1 MCMSAVKFYP
11 GVYVICGHVIRVQLY
26 TVAEMF
32 LSCVLCDFVHNSVQS
47 GGSFGLGSFFL
58 SLHPQKCN
66 CVSLSSFRLI

>member
-1 MCMSAVKFYP
+1 MSAVKFYP

-47 GGSFGLGSFFL
+47 RGSFGLGSFF
-58 SLHPQKCN
+58 
-66 CVSLSSFRLI
+66 